1 MTTIT
6 LRKVKDKK
14 SKRKE
19 TKKMARNWTAY
30 EAAKEIYGENKE
42 NITEIGSRFPLL
54 TRTVAMANS
63 EYVLAILEALPK
75 VTARVL
81 ETGLKENTSEITSDE
96 VEEDEEVKPAKTKK
110 TKAVEEDEE
119 DETSTYE
126 EMTGKELYAICCKR
140 GISSM
145 CKSRSKDALIEL
157 LNKFDNGELETK
169 EEKKKASKTKTKVA
183 PKVEEPEEDDE
194 RDDEDEEEN
203 TDPYAGKNARE
214 LFAMCKERGIKAK
227 PKQNASVYADLLKA
241 DDAKAEDADTEDEE
255 DDDDDWE
262 I

>member
-1 MTTIT
+1 
-6 LRKVKDKK
+6 
-14 SKRKE
+14 
-19 TKKMARNWTAY
+19 MAKNWTAY
-30 EAAKEIYGENKE
+30 EAAKEIYGDNKE

-54 TRTVAMANS
+54 TRTVAMANN
-63 EYVLAILEALPK
+63 EYILDILSALPK

-81 ETGLKENTSEITSDE
+81 ETGLKENTSEVISSDE
-96 VEEDEEVKPAKTKK
+96 DIEEDEVKPAKTKK
-110 TKAVEEDEE
+110 TKTVTEDEDEE
-119 DETSTYE
+119 ISTYE
-126 EMTGKELYAICCKR
+126 GMTGKELYALCCKR

-169 EEKKKASKTKTKVA
+169 EEKKASKAKAKAA
-183 PKVEEPEEDDE
+183 PKVEEVEDEDDWEDDE
-194 RDDEDEEEN
+194 EDS
-203 TDPYAGKNARE
+203 DPYAGKNARE

-227 PKQNASVYADLLKA
+227 PKQNASVYADLLKE
-241 DDAKAEDADTEDEE
+241 DDAKEEADTEDEE

>member
-1 MTTIT
+1 
-6 LRKVKDKK
+6 
-14 SKRKE
+14 
-19 TKKMARNWTAY
+19 MAKNWTAY

-63 EYVLAILEALPK
+63 EYVLTILEALPK
-75 VTARVL
+75 VTARAL
-81 ETGLKENTSEITSDE
+81 ETGLKENTSEIIEDDI
-96 VEEDEEVKPAKTKK
+96 EEEGTKPVKTKK
-110 TKAVEEDEE
+110 AKAVEEDE
-119 DETSTYE
+119 ETSTYE
-126 EMTGKELYAICCKR
+126 EMTGKELYALCCKR
-140 GISSM
+140 GISSL

-169 EEKKKASKTKTKVA
+169 EEKKVSKTKTKAA
-183 PKVEEPEEDDE
+183 PKKVEEEVEDEDW
-194 RDDEDEEEN
+194 EDEEEEDS
-203 TDPYAGKNARE
+203 DPYAGKNARE

-241 DDAKAEDADTEDEE
+241 DDAKAEEVDTEDEE
-255 DDDDDWE
+255 DDDDWE

>member
-1 MTTIT
+1 
-6 LRKVKDKK
+6 
-14 SKRKE
+14 
-19 TKKMARNWTAY
+19 MAKNWTAY
-30 EAAKEIYGENKE
+30 EAAKEIYGDNKE

-54 TRTVAMANS
+54 TRTVAMANN
-63 EYVLAILEALPK
+63 EYILDILSALPK

-81 ETGLKENTSEITSDE
+81 ETGLKENTSDVIFSDE
-96 VEEDEEVKPAKTKK
+96 DIEEKPVKAAAK
-110 TKAVEEDEE
+110 DEE
-119 DETSTYE
+119 DEVSTYE
-126 EMTGKELYAICCKR
+126 GMTGKELYALCCKR

-169 EEKKKASKTKTKVA
+169 AA
-183 PKVEEPEEDDE
+183 HKVEDVEEEDDE
-194 RDDEDEEEN
+194 GVEEKNDWEDEEEDS
-203 TDPYAGKNARE
+203 DPYAGKNARE

-227 PKQNASVYADLLKA
+227 PKQNASVYANLLKE
-241 DDAKAEDADTEDEE
+241 DDVKAAAKDED

>member
-1 MTTIT
+1 
-6 LRKVKDKK
+6 
-14 SKRKE
+14 
-19 TKKMARNWTAY
+19 MAKNWTAY
-30 EAAKEIYGENKE
+30 EAAKEIYGDNKE

-54 TRTVAMANS
+54 TRTVAMANN
-63 EYVLAILEALPK
+63 EYILDILSALPK

-81 ETGLKENTSEITSDE
+81 ETGLKENTSEIIENDI
-96 VEEDEEVKPAKTKK
+96 EEDEVVKSAKTKK
-110 TKAVEEDEE
+110 TKTVTEDEDEE
-119 DETSTYE
+119 ISTYE
-126 EMTGKELYAICCKR
+126 GMTGKELYALCCKR

-169 EEKKKASKTKTKVA
+169 EEKKASKVKAKA
-183 PKVEEPEEDDE
+183 ASKVEEVEEEDDW
-194 RDDEDEEEN
+194 EDEEKEDS
-203 TDPYAGKNARE
+203 DPYAGKNARE

-227 PKQNASVYADLLKA
+227 PKQNASVYADLLKE
-241 DDAKAEDADTEDEE
+241 DDAKAEETDTEDEE

>member
-1 MTTIT
+1 MKKE
-6 LRKVKDKK
+6 RK
-14 SKRKE
+14 
-19 TKKMARNWTAY
+19 KKMAKNWTAY
-30 EAAKEIYGENKE
+30 EAAKEIYGDNKE

-54 TRTVAMANS
+54 TRTVAMANN
-63 EYVLAILEALPK
+63 EYILDILSALPK

-81 ETGLKENTSEITSDE
+81 ETGLKENTSEVISSDE
-96 VEEDEEVKPAKTKK
+96 DIEEKPV
-110 TKAVEEDEE
+110 KAVAKDEE
-119 DETSTYE
+119 DEVSTYE
-126 EMTGKELYAICCKR
+126 GMTGKELYALCCKR

-169 EEKKKASKTKTKVA
+169 GEKKASKTKTKAA
-183 PKVEEPEEDDE
+183 PKVEEVEEEDDW
-194 RDDEDEEEN
+194 EDEEEDS
-203 TDPYAGKNARE
+203 DPYAGKNARE

-227 PKQNASVYADLLKA
+227 PKQNASVYADLLKE
-241 DDAKAEDADTEDEE
+241 DDAKEEADTEDEE